1 MSKVRQWGR
10 TPHQGHRLAV
20 LGAGAGVPG
29 ILISV
34 EGFLEAPAW
43 GGRAPV
49 PCTGSGG
56 LGKVPPPASS
66 RRQRRQPHRTRPWRP
81 AWQKQQNHAPS
92 GVLHTEGAA
101 APRAPPRL
109 TSGGRRSRVNVAT
122 RGMKSASGPA
132 VDGPLLTARPPLPPH
147 LLCGCEVAPQEH
159 RTPTSPTAPTR
170 PSSLSGELAGSL
182 PPASAFPGEA
192 PGRPSLQTEP
202 FPSTI
207 PEKTRGR
214 TRLASRL
221 RTCLPAPNADCLDAA
236 AAHGTKTAEKED
248 SSK

>member
-109 TSGGRRSRVNVAT
+109 TSRGRRSRVNVAT

-132 VDGPLLTARPPLPPH
+132 VDGPLLTAGRHCRLIFCAAAKWLLRSTEPRRRLRLPLGLPPSPESSRGPCRPRRHFLGRPPGGPH
-147 LLCGCEVAPQEH
+147 CRQSHFL
-159 RTPTSPTAPTR
+159 R
-170 PSSLSGELAGSL
+170 PSQRKPEDGHVWRRGCARAS
-182 PPASAFPGEA
+182 PPPT
-192 PGRPSLQTEP
+192 QT
-202 FPSTI
+202 
-207 PEKTRGR
+207 
-214 TRLASRL
+214 A
-221 RTCLPAPNADCLDAA
+221 
-236 AAHGTKTAEKED
+236 
-248 SSK
+248 

>member
-49 PCTGSGG
+49 PCTGSEG

-109 TSGGRRSRVNVAT
+109 TSRGRWSQVNVAT

-159 RTPTSPTAPTR
+159 RTPTSPTAPTW